1 MRFAVYFSIIASLFL
16 VGLNSDEGL
25 AEKPPSKGGASLHT
39 DSGSSSRSASKP
51 KSFKGTQN
59 VNTRKGIKKSQA
71 RQEKKGIEPKDGG
84 DDAWN
89 VKDSDKDA
97 TGKNSGRND
106 LVPFSSAPIQMSP
119 DEVRAKLDEL
129 RSSIVRKEAEFSEV
143 AARVDKVDK
152 DLRKQSE
159 ELGTLS
165 EQQAALEEALAV
177 SKKQA
182 VEVAKRREQT
192 KLVISGVGERFKM
205 RLRAMERRSRSSGQE
220 FFKPEDGQVMY
231 RDLLYFRRIADSDL
245 RLLERIIN
253 ARNDLER
260 MERNLVQLK
269 QHQEQAER
277 GISERVSSKKTIVEL
292 RKQLLLEEKER
303 KATLKK
309 VLASLK
315 SKASEMEGVLRSLT
329 AGIINEEE
337 MPREWFTGLRPPLPI
352 PVSGQLIQGFGK
364 KRLRGLQDLIFSKG
378 LEFAAPVGSG
388 VKVIST
394 GIVRFIGELPGYG
407 VTVMVEHGQRFF
419 SLYGRLKGVEVS
431 QGDTVMQ
438 GTQIGSTG
446 DLDFEGRNFYFEIR
460 EKGEALDPKRFI
472 ALAGGRSKDG

>member
-1 MRFAVYFSIIASLFL
+1 MRLAVYFSVIASLFL
-16 VGLNSDEGL
+16 VGLYSDEGL
-25 AEKPPSKGGASLHT
+25 ADKPRSKGVASSHATSSGSSRSGSKTKSLKSSQNLNAHKEVKKGRAHQADKEIKSKGG
-39 DSGSSSRSASKP
+39 R
-51 KSFKGTQN
+51 
-59 VNTRKGIKKSQA
+59 
-71 RQEKKGIEPKDGG
+71 EE
-84 DDAWN
+84 AW
-89 VKDSDKDA
+89 DEYASDKDA
-97 TGKNSGRND
+97 NGKNSMGDD
-106 LVPFSSAPIQMSP
+106 LVPISGAPIQMSP

-152 DLRKQSE
+152 DLRRQSE

-165 EQQAALEEALAV
+165 EQQAALEEALEV

-182 VEVAKRREQT
+182 VEVAKRREQS
-192 KLVISGVGERFKM
+192 KRVISGVGERFKI

-220 FFKPEDGQVMY
+220 FFRPEDGQVMY

-245 RLLERIIN
+245 RLLERIIA

-260 MERNLVQLK
+260 MERQLVQLK

-277 GISERVSSKKTIVEL
+277 GISERVSSKKAIVEL

-315 SKASEMEGVLRSLT
+315 SKAREMEGVLRSLT